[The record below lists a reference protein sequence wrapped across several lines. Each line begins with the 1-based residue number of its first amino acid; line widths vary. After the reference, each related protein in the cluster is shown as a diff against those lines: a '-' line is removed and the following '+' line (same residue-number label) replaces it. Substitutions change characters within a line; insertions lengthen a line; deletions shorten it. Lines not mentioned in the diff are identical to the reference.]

1 MSKSNP
7 SLSQTD
13 VARSNSS
20 GDVTPEWARPQ
31 AWLVAENLF
40 SSFRFAGMGIW
51 YACRTQRN
59 FRIHVAVSVAV
70 LSTSVLLHLSSVE
83 LALVS
88 LTCGMVMV
96 LELLNTALE
105 ALVDL
110 TVGNH
115 YHDLAKVA
123 KDCAAASVLVSA
135 MVSVLVAAFLL
146 LPPIALQ
153 LGWIQAL

>member
-7 SLSQTD
+7 SISQAD
-13 VARSNSS
+13 VARS
-20 GDVTPEWARPQ
+20 GDAGKIAPGWARPE
-31 AWLVAENLF
+31 AWQVAENLL
-40 SSFRFAGMGIW
+40 SSFQYAGMGIW

-59 FRIHVAVSVAV
+59 FRIHVAVTVAV
-70 LSTSVLLHLSSVE
+70 LTTSVLLHLSPVE

-115 YHDLAKVA
+115 YHELAKVA

-135 MVSVLVAAFLL
+135 LVSVLVAAFLL
-146 LPPIALQ
+146 FPPIALE
-153 LGWIQAL
+153 LSWM